1 LRKKF
6 FENLEMPSGRTHDSI
21 TLYALPVVASVTFWQ
36 TGSSNVTLLVSGGFL
51 FGGLM
56 FGPDLDIY
64 SIQYQRWGFLR
75 WIWLPYQK
83 SLRHRSF
90 LSHGPI
96 IGTTLRVLY
105 LSCLIAIAAIVIV
118 AIAEKL
124 WNIASIWQNVGGT
137 VGRSLTSYS
146 TEFFALFLG
155 MELGAMSHSLSDW
168 GNSTYKRVKKQGISA
183 LLPSGKIKKRK
194 STRKGGAPRLR
205 SANGV
210 GGTRGTRKTGETRKT
225 NDK

>member
-1 LRKKF
+1 
-6 FENLEMPSGRTHDSI
+6 MPSGRTHDSI
-21 TLYALPVVASVTFWQ
+21 TLYALPFVAGVTFWQ
-36 TGSSNVTLLVSGGFL
+36 TRSSNVTLFVSGGFL

-105 LSCLIAIAAIVIV
+105 LSCLLAVV
-118 AIAEKL
+118 AIFVLAVAEKL
-124 WNIASIWQNVGGT
+124 WNIAFIWQNVGGT
-137 VGRSLTSYS
+137 VGRSLTSYA
-146 TEFFALFLG
+146 TEFLALFLG

-168 GNSTYKRVKKQGISA
+168 GGSAYKRVKKQGIRA

-194 STRKGGAPRLR
+194 STKTRRRVTGRKEGDKG
-205 SANGV
+205 
-210 GGTRGTRKTGETRKT
+210 RGTK
-225 NDK
+225 DK